1 MGVMEQYVG
10 EADFISADDYSAL
23 QRALK
28 EFSTTGEYAELAALY
43 ERVSRASEFTEKLQV
58 VTLFLDN
65 FERLAKRKTTP
76 MPAAIDRIETRLR
89 DYAARLA
96 ATVSM
101 LSDLPTPVPKTMHF
115 VWVGGSQV
123 GAIQRDYMNVWRQVL
138 ATEGYQFNLWY
149 DSDALLAFEMN
160 RVISESARVDAMES
174 GGDTVS
180 RPGALAKMI
189 EDRARVLKREMFEFL
204 QQPQW
209 QGKADQARIDLMVRA
224 YGKDR
229 VTLENFRQ
237 QCLQTH
243 EQMAGG
249 DLQLRDVRQEFHGH
263 FLADV
268 YQREVAMRGNFA
280 AASDVVRL
288 QAQYLEGGRYSDM
301 DYLPPLAEKLGGV
314 DISGYSEEQRIG
326 VLQVLLNNDKSLM
339 PGRDRHRY
347 LDRVGTIPAADLQAL
362 QTFARDN
369 HRVGEI
375 FVTPRERSVP
385 RDAMR
390 LGTAHGVAVTGEMNA
405 HILAHAR
412 SGMTLAYM
420 QMIRLNYD
428 CLLEVERRVIAAGVD
443 TQDEG
448 RVVAIIQNVVNE
460 MLAQQRFPASPIH
473 FAAGKLIEA
482 IHSYYQ
488 DGIRVGARSTITL
501 TGPGAAA
508 AGLTKYIE
516 EHLLPDQIDQIRN
529 HLKLVEGYNVHTE
542 EEMISGW
549 TVNDDEA
556 QWLAK
561 EQEKWRSGKLK
572 SRYTGRL
579 ADLLKP
585 QQTLTFKQGWPVVGG
600 KAVLLTSVLQRW
612 VDDLGE
618 PFIRAMREKLS
629 GEISF
634 TDAFAIGFDTRQLI
648 AAQSQNE
655 LPVSHGAETSSNLNE
670 LFSRIAHDAL
680 PLQQLSPLQR
690 VTLGGIFGAGSLD
703 DAGFADVWKSVREL
717 AVATD
722 GDGTFA
728 RFDAIEKAIH
738 QRPEFETALAR
749 GEAHP
754 RLTARELKVQ
764 ALFEALTVRQWGERI
779 GQIKRTAQ
787 REYRTRIIQ
796 HSAQVREIFI
806 SAGATSA
813 RQLSQDLLMQTTSD
827 PGRRCYPLALLM
839 GAAVVAGESA
849 ERTLVGHVAT
859 ANIDPE
865 HTSSRALLSALNEL
879 RTVPTNT
886 IGRPLGVQ
894 NLDSLMQQLEAKT
907 ASTVLLL
914 DTGDHALL
922 MAKVQVDGRFVY
934 RFYDPNFAI
943 YGFATGAQARLG
955 MERYLSAGDSALAR
969 LYGLGD
975 MAGAQFN
982 VIELNTEVIA
992 ARKLSAGLR
1001 VDSFLHSP
1009 SSDSRRASVWARQ
1022 ALARQRSLSENARM
1036 GTSLA
1041 QVDAR
1046 YWAQAFGEATQQL
1059 RSEHSL
1065 GRGYLPLLDTLKP
1078 QADGAFSLTLADAQH
1093 PHQARTVSTIDP
1105 RFNKLKAHLQQ
1116 LVKAAKPLASAES
1129 DGGSRLSFA
1138 FAIQTL
1144 ITEMRQ
1150 RDYQAGD
1157 QLPALSI
1164 ALQVQVY
1171 VSYAQLGFGVVSDTA
1186 QVINLVRQVA
1196 ASEQAL
1202 LRQSSLAGRVLG
1214 PAATGVGFAFSLV
1227 NIGFDIYNL
1236 SLAQNHEQRS
1246 RFSTS
1251 LAFNVA
1257 ALGLDIAALAVGG
1270 TVGAA
1275 AAILS
1280 VPLLGIGI
1288 GATAIASNLGQ
1299 IADKATAVGKHLR
1312 AIYNAYQP
1320 GAFTFADGT
1329 LQFPPEAVITQLDL
1343 QNRQIRFDSQRF
1355 YPWGGGP
1362 LELPQ
1367 YNDDPK
1373 QIHRSLNIRQAFG
1386 LAESAT
1392 LDIRDDAALHTV
1404 VLPCT
1409 PLCYYGYEYQLGGAG
1424 YVYEPSAGERVEPR
1438 SSSEHAEPHWYAAF
1452 HPFADLGDML
1462 ATQRDERIHTRYPQ
1476 LRNSAADKL
1485 EYDEHGNRR
1494 FYLHSTP
1501 SLKHILYKLHPVYK
1515 PTTIRVQINDQ
1526 VRQLAVPTLPVEWQQ
1541 KLSYE
1546 ITATPG
1552 HCQLRLTPGLR
1563 EVTFN
1568 GFGKWLV
1575 HAPWANL
1582 EQVNFADAVIA
1593 DDDGPRLHLAGRQLT
1608 VDGIVLSAFEGLIEL
1623 AGGELYELDWQQNA
1637 LRLVS
1642 VTLVEINHPRD
1653 VLARLRKLGDED
1665 RLAAGYLRLERFNVP
1680 FTPASQTLRTTAFY
1694 DGPRRRLLYARNLPG
1709 AVNDG
1714 LLLGAATA
1722 DEAWFYHPDHA
1733 TVWRVAVLSGQV
1745 VQRYRLP
1752 SLESG
1757 TKITA
1762 FGQLADGTL
1771 RVSQQLVEPENLNV
1785 RTTLEFHLADK
1796 SVTLTDITLWSPGLE
1811 NSLLKPEEG
1820 SRIAFFRHRQK
1831 PPRAYTD
1838 GTPGMAPAISTWRYA
1853 PYIHAQAY
1861 SFDQLL
1867 ERAWI
1872 AAENGRY
1879 FRADPD
1885 SDADRVLLMPRSA
1898 DPATALLF
1906 FSKQR
1911 QMLSHG
1917 IELRDS
1923 VFVQQAL
1930 ARDVVDVRRV
1940 GDSYLATLSDGRL
1953 FEIDLDG
1960 KNDNWLSELDRDVLQ
1975 FVGLGQRWLQQH
1987 PDWLAALP
1995 ALARK
2000 YNSAAF
2006 AIIGLRAQANQPF
2019 LAAWCVDEKLILAQT
2034 PGKRELT
2041 LLGLT
2046 PDRQA
2051 VWLLDTEA
2059 GTLWRQTLVSI
2070 DEARAAFGN
2079 SSIVQHRQALP
2090 QAEPVWSSWT
2100 FGEVLPRGDGLLG
2113 RTREGVTLQLQD
2125 QQPARIVGTENR
2137 WSCRLGET
2145 PAQLCER
2152 LKQLLDGQA
2161 HAAFL
2166 PIENTGNRYQYY
2178 VPTLNRLFDVSAR
2191 DDGQWAT
2198 FLGTRDTDN
2207 PLLLDPIDVLLFSAG
2222 TLDGVWLPG
2231 SHAQREAQ
2239 IMALQ
2244 VSDDLTE
2251 VSPLLVDG
2259 VDKLILSFGS
2269 HTEGYRISADGWQ
2282 RLDCIVVDVRRP
2294 SGSDTAEPGLLVLDV
2309 GECGHW
2315 LMSRVADELLLADP
2329 DSGRSLI
2336 VRNAQEQSACELAL
2350 SVSGRQY
2357 LVALEQWLLAFEAV
2371 QDSDAIAT
2379 LASVTEQLP

>member
-10 EADFISADDYSAL
+10 ETDFISAEDYSAL

-28 EFSTTGEYAELAALY
+28 EFSATEEYAELAALY
-43 ERVSRASEFTEKLQV
+43 ESADRASDFTEKLQV

-65 FERLAKRKTTP
+65 FERLAKRKTAP
-76 MPAAIDRIETRLR
+76 MPVAIDRIENALR

-101 LSDLPTPVPKTMHF
+101 FSDAPAPVPKIMHF

-123 GAIQRDYMNVWRQVL
+123 GAIQRDYMNIWRQVL
-138 ATEGYQFNLWY
+138 AAEGYQFNLWY

-160 RVISESARVDAMES
+160 RVISDSARVDAMES

-180 RPGALAKMI
+180 RPAALATMI
-189 EDRARVLKREMFEFL
+189 EDRARVLKREMFDFL

-209 QGKADQARIDLMVRA
+209 QGKTDQARIELMVRA

-229 VTLENFRQ
+229 ATLESFRQ

-243 EQMAGG
+243 EQMAGS
-249 DLQLRDVRQEFHGH
+249 DLQLRDVRQAFHGH

-314 DISGYSEEQRIG
+314 DISKFDDVQRLG
-326 VLQVLLNNDKSLM
+326 ALQLLLNHDETLL
-339 PGRDRHRY
+339 PGRDRLRY
-347 LDRVGTIPAADLQAL
+347 ADRTDTLPAADLDAL
-362 QTFARDN
+362 LAFARSKPG
-369 HRVGEI
+369 VTQI
-375 FVTPRERSVP
+375 FVAPLESRSP
-385 RDAMR
+385 
-390 LGTAHGVAVTGEMNA
+390 AHGLRMGTQLDREMNA
-405 HILAHAR
+405 YMLAQPH
-412 SGMTLAYM
+412 SEMTLAVM
-420 QMIRLNYD
+420 QLIRFNYD
-428 CLLEVERRVIAAGVD
+428 CLQAVEQSVMASSVDWSQTERLLDVIENVMNEKIEGGQLTR
-443 TQDEG
+443 TQQDFLG
-448 RVVAIIQNVVNE
+448 S
-460 MLAQQRFPASPIH
+460 LS
-473 FAAGKLIEA
+473 EA
-482 IHSYYQ
+482 ILNYYR
-488 DGIRVGARSTITL
+488 DGIRVGARGTIAL
-501 TGPGAAA
+501 TGPGAAVT
-508 AGLTKYIE
+508 GMKNYVET
-516 EHLLPDQIDQIRN
+516 HLFAHDVFKVQQR
-529 HLKLVEGYNVHTE
+529 LKLAEGYNVQTE

-572 SRYTGRL
+572 SRYTGLL

-600 KAVLLTSVLQRW
+600 KPVLLTSVLQQW
-612 VDDLGE
+612 MDDLGE
-618 PFIRAMREKLS
+618 PFVRAMREKLS
-629 GEISF
+629 GEITF
-634 TDAFAIGFDTRQLI
+634 TDALAIGFDTRQLI
-648 AAQSQNE
+648 AAQPQGE
-655 LPVSHGAETSSNLNE
+655 LPVSHGAETSSNFNE

-680 PLQQLSPLQR
+680 PLQQLSPLVR
-690 VTLGGIFGAGSLD
+690 VMLGGIFGADSLD
-703 DAGFADVWKSVREL
+703 DAGFAGVWQTVREL

-738 QRPEFETALAR
+738 QRPEFATALTR
-749 GEAHP
+749 GEAHEV
-754 RLTARELKVQ
+754 LTARELKVQ
-764 ALFEALTVRQWGERI
+764 ALFEALTVRQWSERI

-796 HSAQVREIFI
+796 RSAQVREMFI

-879 RTVPTNT
+879 RTVPTNA
-886 IGRPLGVQ
+886 IGKPLGLQ

-922 MAKVQVDGRFVY
+922 MAKVQVGGRFVY

-943 YGFATGAQARLG
+943 YAFATGAQARLG
-955 MERYLSAGDSALAR
+955 VERYLSAGDSALAR

-975 MAGAQFN
+975 MAAAHFN

-1065 GRGYLPLLDTLKP
+1065 GREYLPLLDTLKP
-1078 QADGAFSLTLADAQH
+1078 QADGAFLLTLVDAQN
-1093 PHQARTVSTIDP
+1093 PRQARTVSTIDP
-1105 RFNKLKAHLQQ
+1105 RFNTLKEHLQQ
-1116 LVKAAKPLASAES
+1116 LVKAAKPAASAES

-1202 LRQSSLAGRVLG
+1202 LLRQSSLAGRVLG

-1236 SLAQNHEQRS
+1236 SLAQNHQQRS

-1299 IADKATAVGKHLR
+1299 IADKATAVGNHLR
-1312 AIYNAYQP
+1312 AIHNAYQP

-1343 QNRQIRFDSQRF
+1343 QDRQVRFDSQRF

-1409 PLCYYGYEYQLGGAG
+1409 PLCYYGYEYQLGGVG
-1424 YVYEPSAGERVEPR
+1424 YVYEALPGEQVEPR
-1438 SSSEHAEPHWYAAF
+1438 SASEYPDPNWLSYFNPLMA
-1452 HPFADLGDML
+1452 LGDTL
-1462 ATQRDERIHTRYPQ
+1462 RIQLDERIHTRYPQ
-1476 LRNSAADKL
+1476 LRNSVADKL
-1485 EYDEHGNRR
+1485 EYDERGNRR

-1515 PTTIRVQINDQ
+1515 PTTIRVQLNEH
-1526 VRQLAVPTLPVEWQQ
+1526 VRQLAVPTLPVEWLH
-1541 KLSYE
+1541 KISYE
-1546 ITATPG
+1546 ITSMPG
-1552 HCQLRLTPGLR
+1552 HCQLRLTRGLS
-1563 EVTFN
+1563 EVKFN
-1568 GFGKWLV
+1568 GFGRWLV
-1575 HAPWANL
+1575 HAPWVNL
-1582 EQVNFADAVIA
+1582 EQVRFADAVIA
-1593 DDDGPRLHLAGRQLT
+1593 DDDGPRLYLAGRQLT
-1608 VDGIVLSAFEGLIEL
+1608 IDGIVLSAFEGLIEL
-1623 AGGELYELDWQQNA
+1623 AGGELYELDWQHNA

-1642 VTLVEINHPRD
+1642 VTLGDTHHWRD
-1653 VLARLRKLGDED
+1653 VLARLGKLGDED

-1680 FTPASQTLRTTAFY
+1680 FTPASRPLRTTAFY

-1733 TVWRVAVLSGQV
+1733 TVWRVNVLSGLV
-1745 VQRYRLP
+1745 VQRYRLL
-1752 SLESG
+1752 SLEPG
-1757 TKITA
+1757 TKISA
-1762 FGQLADGTL
+1762 FAQLADGTL
-1771 RVSQQLVEPENLNV
+1771 RVSQQLVERKNLNV
-1785 RTTLEFHLADK
+1785 QTTLEFHLADK
-1796 SVTLTDITLWSPGLE
+1796 DVTLTAITLRSRGLE
-1811 NSLLKPEEG
+1811 NSPLKAEEG
-1820 SRIAFFRHRQK
+1820 SRIVFFRHRQK
-1831 PPRAYTD
+1831 QPRPYAD
-1838 GTPGMAPAISTWRYA
+1838 ETPGMAPAISTWRYA

-1872 AAENGRY
+1872 GAENGRY
-1879 FRADPD
+1879 LRADPH

-1898 DPATALLF
+1898 DLATALLF
-1906 FSKQR
+1906 YSKQS

-1917 IELRDS
+1917 IELRDN
-1923 VFVQQAL
+1923 VFMQQAL
-1930 ARDVVDVRRV
+1930 ARDVVDIRRV
-1940 GDSYLATLSDGRL
+1940 GDSYLATLSNGRL
-1953 FEIDLDG
+1953 FEIDLG
-1960 KNDNWLSELDRDVLQ
+1960 AREDNGLSEIDRDVLQ
-1975 FVGLGQRWLQQH
+1975 FVGLSQRWLQQH

-1995 ALARK
+1995 ALARQ

-2006 AIIGLRAQANQPF
+2006 AIIGLRAQAGQPF
-2019 LAAWCVDEKLILAQT
+2019 LAAWCVDEKLVLAQT
-2034 PGKRELT
+2034 PGNHELT

-2051 VWLLDTEA
+2051 VWLLDSDA
-2059 GTLWRQTLVSI
+2059 GAIWRQTLVSFE
-2070 DEARAAFGN
+2070 EARAAFGT
-2079 SSIVQHRQALP
+2079 SSVVQHRQALP
-2090 QAEPVWSSWT
+2090 QAEPVWSSWI
-2100 FGEVLPRGDGLLG
+2100 FGEVLPQGDGLLG

-2137 WSCRLGET
+2137 WSLRLGET

-2152 LKQLLDGQA
+2152 LKQLLDGQS

-2166 PIENTGNRYQYY
+2166 PVENTGNRYQYY

-2191 DDGQWAT
+2191 EDGQWAT

-2207 PLLLDPIDVLLFSAG
+2207 PLLLDSIDELLFSAG
-2222 TLDGVWLPG
+2222 TTDSVWLPG
-2231 SHAQREAQ
+2231 SHAQRDGQ
-2239 IMALQ
+2239 VMMLQ

-2251 VSPLLVDG
+2251 VLPLLVDG
-2259 VDKLILSFGS
+2259 VNTLILSFGS
-2269 HTEGYRISADGWQ
+2269 QTEGYRISADSWQ

-2294 SGSDTAEPGLLVLDV
+2294 SASETAEPGLLALDV

-2315 LMSRVADELLLADP
+2315 LMSRVDDELLLADP
-2329 DSGRSLI
+2329 DNGRSLI
-2336 VRNAQEQSACELAL
+2336 VRHAQEQSACELAL
-2350 SVSGRQY
+2350 SVSGRLY
-2357 LVALEQWLLAFEAV
+2357 LVALEQWLLAFEAA
-2371 QDSDAIAT
+2371 QDSDATAT
-2379 LASVTEQLP
+2379 LAAVTEQLP

>member
-1 MGVMEQYVG
+1 MSVMEQYVG
-10 EADFISADDYSAL
+10 ESSFISAQDYSAL
-23 QRALK
+23 KRALK
-28 EFSTTGEYAELAALY
+28 EFSTTGEYSELIALY
-43 ERVSRASEFTEKLQV
+43 ESAGTASDLTEKLRV

-65 FERLAKRKTTP
+65 FERLANRKTAP

-101 LSDLPTPVPKTMHF
+101 FSDVAAPVPAIMHF

-138 ATEGYQFNLWY
+138 AAEGYQFNLWY

-160 RVISESARVDAMES
+160 RVITDSARVDAMEA
-174 GGDTVS
+174 GGDS
-180 RPGALAKMI
+180 ISSPGALAKMI

-209 QGKADQARIDLMVRA
+209 QGKADQARIELMVRA

-229 VTLENFRQ
+229 ATLENFRQ
-237 QCLQTH
+237 HCLQTH
-243 EQMAGG
+243 QQMAGS
-249 DLQLRDVRQEFHGH
+249 DLQLRDVRREFHGH

-301 DYLPPLAEKLGGV
+301 DYLPPLAEKPGGV
-314 DISGYSEEQRIG
+314 DISNFDDAQRLG
-326 VLQVLLNNDKSLM
+326 LLQLLLNHDETLL
-339 PGRDRHRY
+339 PGRDRQRY
-347 LDRVGTIPAADLQAL
+347 ADRTDTLPAADLDAL
-362 QTFARDN
+362 LAFARSKPG
-369 HRVGEI
+369 VKQI
-375 FVTPRERSVP
+375 FVAPREDRSP
-385 RDAMR
+385 
-390 LGTAHGVAVTGEMNA
+390 AHGLRMGTQLDREMNA
-405 HILAHAR
+405 YMLAQPH
-412 SGMTLAYM
+412 SEMTLAVM
-420 QMIRLNYD
+420 QLIRFNYD
-428 CLLEVERRVIAAGVD
+428 CLQAVEHSVMASSVDWSQTERLLDVIENVMNEKIEGGQLTR
-443 TQDEG
+443 TQQDFIG
-448 RVVAIIQNVVNE
+448 S
-460 MLAQQRFPASPIH
+460 LS
-473 FAAGKLIEA
+473 EA
-482 IHSYYQ
+482 ILNYYR
-488 DGIRVGARSTITL
+488 DGIRVGARGTIAL
-501 TGPGAAA
+501 TGPGAAVT
-508 AGLTKYIE
+508 GVKNYVET
-516 EHLLPDQIDQIRN
+516 HLFAQDVFKVQQ
-529 HLKLVEGYNVHTE
+529 HLKLAEGYNVQTE

-556 QWLAK
+556 QWLAN

-572 SRYTGRL
+572 SRYTGQL

-585 QQTLTFKQGWPVVGG
+585 QQTLTFKQGWPVLGG
-600 KAVLLTSVLQRW
+600 KPVLLTSVLQRW
-612 VDDLGE
+612 IDDLGE
-618 PFIRAMREKLS
+618 PFVRAMREKLS
-629 GEISF
+629 GEITF
-634 TDAFAIGFDTRQLI
+634 TDAVAIGFDTRQLI
-648 AAQSQNE
+648 AAQPLSD
-655 LPVSHGAETSSNLNE
+655 LPVSHGAETSDNLNE
-670 LFSRIAHDAL
+670 LFTRIAHDAL

-690 VTLGGIFGAGSLD
+690 VMLGGIFGAGSLD
-703 DAGFADVWKSVREL
+703 DVGFAGVWQTVREL

-728 RFDAIEKAIH
+728 RFDAVEKAIH
-738 QRPEFETALAR
+738 QRPESETALAR

-754 RLTARELKVQ
+754 VLTARELKVQ
-764 ALFEALTVRQWGERI
+764 ALFEALTVRQWRERI
-779 GQIKRTAQ
+779 GLIKRTAQ

-796 HSAQVREIFI
+796 RSAQVREMFI

-813 RQLSQDLLMQTTSD
+813 RQLSQDLLMQTNSD

-849 ERTLVGHVAT
+849 ERTLVGHVAM
-859 ANIDPE
+859 ANINSE
-865 HTSSRALLSALNEL
+865 HTSSRALLSALDEL
-879 RTVPTNT
+879 RAVPTSS
-886 IGRPLGVQ
+886 IGKPLGLQ
-894 NLDSLMQQLEAKT
+894 SLDTLMQTLEMKT

-943 YGFATGAQARLG
+943 YGFAEAALVKLG
-955 MERYLSAGDSALAR
+955 VERYLSAGDSALAR

-982 VIELNTEVIA
+982 VIELNTDAIA

-1041 QVDAR
+1041 QMDAR

-1065 GRGYLPLLDTLKP
+1065 GREYLPLLDTLKP
-1078 QADGAFSLTLADAQH
+1078 QADGAFSLTLVDAQN
-1093 PHQARTVSTIDP
+1093 PREARTVSTIDP
-1105 RFNKLKAHLQQ
+1105 RFNKLKEHVQQ
-1116 LVKAAKPLASAES
+1116 LVKAAKPAVSAES

-1144 ITEMRQ
+1144 VTEMRQ

-1202 LRQSSLAGRVLG
+1202 LLRQPSLAGRALG
-1214 PAATGVGFAFSLV
+1214 PAAVGVGFAFSLV

-1299 IADKATAVGKHLR
+1299 IADKATAVGNHLR
-1312 AIYNAYQP
+1312 AIHNAYRP

-1343 QNRQIRFDSQRF
+1343 QDRQVIFDSQRF

-1373 QIHRSLNIRQAFG
+1373 QIHRALNIRQAFG

-1424 YVYEPSAGERVEPR
+1424 YVYEPLAGEQVEPR
-1438 SSSEHAEPHWYAAF
+1438 SSSEHADPHWYAAF
-1452 HPFADLGDML
+1452 HPFTALGDTL
-1462 ATQRDERIHTRYPQ
+1462 ATQLDKRIHTRYPQ
-1476 LRNSAADKL
+1476 LRNSLADKL
-1485 EYDEHGNRR
+1485 EYDEQGNRR

-1515 PTTIRVQINDQ
+1515 PTTIRVQLNEQ
-1526 VRQLAVPTLPVEWQQ
+1526 VRQLAVPRLPVEWQQ

-1563 EVTFN
+1563 KLTFN

-1575 HAPWANL
+1575 HAPWVNL
-1582 EQVNFADAVIA
+1582 EQVSFADAVIA
-1593 DDDGPRLHLAGRQLT
+1593 DDDGPRIHLAGRQLT
-1608 VDGIVLSAFEGLIEL
+1608 IDGIVLSAFEGLIEL
-1623 AGGELYELDWQQNA
+1623 AGGEVYELDWQHNA

-1642 VTLVEINHPRD
+1642 VTLGDTHHWRD
-1653 VLARLRKLGDED
+1653 VLARLRKLGED
-1665 RLAAGYLRLERFNVP
+1665 QRLAVGYLRLERFNVP
-1680 FTPASQTLRTTAFY
+1680 FSPASRPLRTTAFY

-1709 AVNDG
+1709 EVNDG

-1733 TVWRVAVLSGQV
+1733 TVWRVNVLSGLV
-1745 VQRYRLP
+1745 VQRYRLL
-1752 SLESG
+1752 SLEPG
-1757 TKITA
+1757 TKISA
-1762 FGQLADGTL
+1762 FAQLADGTL
-1771 RVSQQLVEPENLNV
+1771 RVSQQLIERKNLNV
-1785 RTTLEFHLADK
+1785 RTTLEFHLSDK
-1796 SVTLTDITLWSPGLE
+1796 DVTLTDITLWSHGLE
-1811 NSLLKPEEG
+1811 NSPLKPEKG

-1831 PPRAYTD
+1831 PLRAYAD
-1838 GTPGMAPAISTWRYA
+1838 ETPGMTPTISTWRYA

-1872 AAENGRY
+1872 GTENGRY
-1879 FRADPD
+1879 LRADPH
-1885 SDADRVLLMPRSA
+1885 SDVDRVLLMPRSA
-1898 DPATALLF
+1898 DPAIALLF
-1906 FSKQR
+1906 YSKQS

-1917 IELRDS
+1917 IELRDN
-1923 VFVQQAL
+1923 VFMQQAL
-1930 ARDVVDVRRV
+1930 ARDVVDVRRI

-1953 FEIDLDG
+1953 FEIDLG
-1960 KNDNWLSELDRDVLQ
+1960 AREDNGLSEIDRDVLQ
-1975 FVGLGQRWLQQH
+1975 FVGLSQRWLQQH

-1995 ALARK
+1995 ALARQ

-2006 AIIGLRAQANQPF
+2006 AIIGLRAQARQPF
-2019 LAAWCVDEKLILAQT
+2019 LAAWCVDEKLVLAQT
-2034 PGKRELT
+2034 PGNRELAF
-2041 LLGLT
+2041 LGLT

-2051 VWLLDTEA
+2051 VWLLNTDV
-2059 GTLWRQTLVSI
+2059 GTIWRQALVPF
-2070 DEARAAFGN
+2070 DEVRAAFGN
-2079 SSIVQHRQALP
+2079 SDVVQHRQALP

-2100 FGEVLPRGDGLLG
+2100 FGEVLPQGDGLLG
-2113 RTREGVTLQLQD
+2113 RTREGVTLLLQD

-2137 WSCRLGET
+2137 WSWRLGET

-2166 PIENTGNRYQYY
+2166 PVENTGKRYQYY
-2178 VPTLNRLFDVSAR
+2178 VPALNRLFDVSAR

-2198 FLGTRDTDN
+2198 LLGTRDADN

-2222 TLDGVWLPG
+2222 TTDGVWLPG
-2231 SHAQREAQ
+2231 SHAQRDAQ
-2239 IMALQ
+2239 VMTLR

-2251 VSPLLVDG
+2251 VLPLIVDG
-2259 VDKLILSFGS
+2259 VDTLILSFGS
-2269 HTEGYRISADGWQ
+2269 HTEGYRISAASWQ

-2294 SGSDTAEPGLLVLDV
+2294 TVSETAEPGLLVLDV

-2315 LMSRVADELLLADP
+2315 LMSRVDDELVLTDP

-2336 VRNAQEQSACELAL
+2336 VRNVREQSACELAI

-2357 LVALEQWLLAFEAV
+2357 VVALEQWLLGFDVA

-2379 LASVTEQLP
+2379 LAAVAEQLP